1 MNFFYIFVV
10 TNNIKMKRVKQGYKD
25 TKVKEIVNIETG
37 EIMDVSHMGLL
48 QRESAD
54 YISYNSS
61 QYFYLDTEQ
70 LYKLLANGIKQV
82 ELALLITIS
91 SNLMMKTNIC
101 MINDEKPHTTESI
114 AKFIGTTPQ
123 SVKRNLKSLEKLGL
137 LHHGILKENKRLGK
151 VYIVNPHII
160 RKGHRMKVSLG
171 TIFDEIKREY

>member
-10 TNNIKMKRVKQGYKD
+10 LNDFKMKRVKQGYKD
-25 TKVKEIVNIETG
+25 TKVKEIVNFDTG

-54 YISYNSS
+54 YITYNST

-70 LYKLLANGIKQV
+70 LYKLLSNGIKQV

-91 SNLMMKTNIC
+91 SDLMMKTNIC
-101 MINDEKPHTTESI
+101 MINDEKPHTAESI
-114 AKFIGTTPQ
+114 AKLIGTTRQ
-123 SVKRNLKSLEKLGL
+123 SVKRNLKSLEELGV
-137 LHHGILKENKRLGK
+137 LHYGIMKENKRLGK
-151 VYIVNPHII
+151 VYIINPHII
-160 RKGHRMKVSLG
+160 RKGNKMKLSLR